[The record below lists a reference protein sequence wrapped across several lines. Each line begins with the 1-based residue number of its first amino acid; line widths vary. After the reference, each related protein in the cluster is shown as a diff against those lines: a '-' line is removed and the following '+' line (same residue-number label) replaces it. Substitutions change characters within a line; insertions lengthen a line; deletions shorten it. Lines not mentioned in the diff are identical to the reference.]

1 MRFGITADVFH
12 PIASLHYSIFYR
24 VNDKSKYEEILG
36 NKHKELESMLKRLQ
50 LSETRLRLREQMS
63 RDENMVSGAVSRVEH
78 DMLIAEK
85 EGIEAQMRSIVEE
98 SEKKSAQI
106 NSLTSDVS
114 NLTEIAAAA
123 ERGKLSMANKLEDIL
138 KKEEN
143 VSNRIQKGNEYN
155 IRSIL

>member
-1 MRFGITADVFH
+1 
-12 PIASLHYSIFYR
+12 
-24 VNDKSKYEEILG
+24 
-36 NKHKELESMLKRLQ
+36 MLKRLQ

-114 NLTEIAAAA
+114 NLTDIAAAA

-143 VSNRIQKGNEYN
+143 VSNRIQKVTN
-155 IRSIL
+155 IIFGRFYDCLRGK